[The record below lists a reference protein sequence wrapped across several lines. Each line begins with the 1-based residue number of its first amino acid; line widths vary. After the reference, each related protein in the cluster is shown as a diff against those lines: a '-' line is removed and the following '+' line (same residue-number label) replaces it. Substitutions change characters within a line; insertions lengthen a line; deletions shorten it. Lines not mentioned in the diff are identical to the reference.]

1 MPSIRLRILV
11 TCLVLVLAGVGAW
24 RLLPAE
30 DPRTPITVGTTD
42 VVTSLDPAGA
52 YDAGSWA
59 LYGNVF
65 QSLLTF
71 RPGSA
76 TPVPDAA
83 ESCAF
88 TGLNLQSYR
97 CELRDDLTFGNGRRV
112 TAQDVKHSF
121 DRLLRIRSDVG
132 PQTLFSTLRSVTAE
146 GRSVIFSLDS
156 RDATFPHKIA
166 TGAGSIV
173 DRSVYPADSL
183 RRGGSVD
190 GSGPYLL
197 GEYRP
202 GAGATLKP
210 NRSYRGA
217 VTKRGGPV
225 VIRYFERSEQ
235 LAAAWKAGT
244 VDVAHRQLPPS
255 VIAGLESGDDPV
267 RIDEAD
273 SSEIRNLVFNV
284 REGEPFAEKAVRRA
298 VAAVVDRAAIAT
310 TVHKTT
316 VEPLYSLVPQGI
328 SGHSTSFFDAYP
340 QPDRDLAADLLEDA
354 GVQTPV
360 RFTLAHRE
368 DGAAAAEAAE
378 LRRQLESTGLFEVRL
393 TAVEWRA
400 FQKGYAAGRY
410 DAYTVGWLP
419 DFPDADNF
427 VQPLVG
433 RDSSL
438 RSGYRSTLVDRLIQ
452 STRQYGD
459 RSRASRDF
467 RSIQDAVAED
477 VPLVPLWQKKDYV
490 LSSEDVAGSQNLSDG
505 TGIWRL
511 WELGWL

>member
-1 MPSIRLRILV
+1 
-11 TCLVLVLAGVGAW
+11 
-24 RLLPAE
+24 
-30 DPRTPITVGTTD
+30 
-42 VVTSLDPAGA
+42 
-52 YDAGSWA
+52 
-59 LYGNVF
+59 
-65 QSLLTF
+65 
-71 RPGSA
+71 
-76 TPVPDAA
+76 
-83 ESCAF
+83 
-88 TGLNLQSYR
+88 
-97 CELRDDLTFGNGRRV
+97 
-112 TAQDVKHSF
+112 
-121 DRLLRIRSDVG
+121 
-132 PQTLFSTLRSVTAE
+132 
-146 GRSVIFSLDS
+146 
-156 RDATFPHKIA
+156 
-166 TGAGSIV
+166 
-173 DRSVYPADSL
+173 
-183 RRGGSVD
+183 
-190 GSGPYLL
+190 
-197 GEYRP
+197 
-202 GAGATLKP
+202 
-210 NRSYRGA
+210 
-217 VTKRGGPV
+217 
-225 VIRYFERSEQ
+225 
-235 LAAAWKAGT
+235 
-244 VDVAHRQLPPS
+244 DVAHRQLPPS

-284 REGEPFAEKAVRRA
+284 REGEPFAEKSVRRA

-340 QPDRDLAADLLEDA
+340 QPDRDLAAELLEDA

-368 DGAAAAEAAE
+368 DGGAAAEAAE

-490 LSSEDVAGSQNLSDG
+490 LSNEDVAGSQNLSDG